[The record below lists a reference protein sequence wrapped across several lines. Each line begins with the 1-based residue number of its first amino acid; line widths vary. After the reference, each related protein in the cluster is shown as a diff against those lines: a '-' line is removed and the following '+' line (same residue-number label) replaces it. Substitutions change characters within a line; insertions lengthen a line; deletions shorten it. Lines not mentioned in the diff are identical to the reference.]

1 MPRSFAAVGEFQ
13 EWFRQRGL
21 YRARDSGYIPQPGD
35 LMIQKN
41 AGASHI
47 GIVETADG
55 DGFKAIEGNSSNK
68 VRRVSYPYSEAKLS
82 GFCTPKWA

>member
-1 MPRSFAAVGEFQ
+1 
-13 EWFRQRGL
+13 
-21 YRARDSGYIPQPGD
+21 
-35 LMIQKN
+35 MIQKN

-82 GFCTPKWA
+82 GFCTPKW